1 MELGLLMYT
10 SETSVASRSS
20 RNPWLGILQF
30 TIRLELASCHGD
42 QLEEGAYSKARHL
55 LRGRRT
61 IGDHSVSGTQ
71 QGSYGHPF
79 QLTQQ
84 LLPTTTL

>member
-1 MELGLLMYT
+1 MYT

-20 RNPWLGILQF
+20 GNPWQGILQF
-30 TIRLELASCHGD
+30 TIRLELASYHGD
-42 QLEEGAYSKARHL
+42 QQEGAYSKARHL

-61 IGDHSVSGTQ
+61 IDHPGTQ
-71 QGSYGHPF
+71 QGAYGHPF

-84 LLPTTTL
+84 LLPTATL